1 MINHTNSTLMT
12 LNLAGLLAWISQVQ
26 VILGFVG
33 AILAVISGFMLV
45 IINWDKF
52 IQSRGYKA
60 FTQIFR
66 K

>member
-1 MINHTNSTLMT
+1 
-12 LNLAGLLAWISQVQ
+12 LAWISQIQ

-33 AILAVISGFMLV
+33 AVLAVISGFMLV

-52 IQSRGYKA
+52 NQSRGYKA